1 MKNVQLFI
9 TKHYDAIKLLL
20 LSVCVIL
27 LSYIILTNIAESRL
41 ASERRAE
48 SIEQAVEQ
56 INAKTDEQT
65 VQLNRQLQ
73 ALCFLIVQTAGQ
85 EALKQFDPPLE
96 EQCKNLAQELKQ
108 APTKPEPTYQSPPTQ
123 AENKQ
128 PIIEPAKPSDIPS
141 QAPESVSPEP
151 KGFIPKVIDTVD
163 NVLKGLIGG

>member
-9 TKHYDAIKLLL
+9 TRHYDAIKLLL

-27 LSYIILTNIAESRL
+27 LGYIILTNIAESRL

-48 SIEQAVEQ
+48 SIKQAVEQ

-128 PIIEPAKPSDIPS
+128 PTIEQRQTPPRELPS
-141 QAPESVSPEP
+141 QAPESVLPLVPSL
-151 KGFIPKVIDTVD
+151 ID
-163 NVLKGLIGG
+163 NVTGAINGLLGR